1 MDDLIIKT
9 RIEAKRNKQ
18 GITQKEM
25 AEELGLDRNTYRM
38 IEKGPTRIISQYLG
52 PIAKILDTSEEEL
65 LLGYRPVMNENGQSL
80 EDAKAVYLEKEKSL
94 KDNYE
99 EKLSEKILHIGTLE
113 DMIKQLKKQLDDK
126 DVIIEMLKK
135 RKKQ

>member
-1 MDDLIIKT
+1 MDELIIKA

-38 IEKGPTRIISQYLG
+38 IEKGPTRIISQYLN
-52 PIAKILDTSEEEL
+52 PIAKILNTSEEEL
-65 LLGYRPVMNENGQSL
+65 ILGYKPEIPGDEQSL

-94 KDNYE
+94 KDSYE
-99 EKLSEKILHIGTLE
+99 EKLSEKILHIDTLE